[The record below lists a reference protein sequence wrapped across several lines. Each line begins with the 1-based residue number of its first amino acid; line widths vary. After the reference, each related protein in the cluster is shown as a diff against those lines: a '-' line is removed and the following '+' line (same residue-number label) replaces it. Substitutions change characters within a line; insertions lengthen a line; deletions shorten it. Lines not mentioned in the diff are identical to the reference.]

1 MKSVVIFLSF
11 FVIVIAVLGVL
22 LMREK
27 ASNIARYLPDAPE
40 GWTVSGKDKE
50 YGRKNLYE
58 YIDGG
63 AELYLSYDF
72 QKVVNRIYTAQG
84 QPDILLDLFDMGSS
98 QNAFGVF
105 SHAREVV
112 DTTFGQGSQYTAGL
126 LMFWKNRFFVSIL
139 ASPET
144 DGSKEAVFDLAG
156 RIDRMIEDEGPLPEI
171 LTLLPKGGLVEESI
185 RYFRHYIWVN
195 FYYYIAD
202 ENILHIDDKT
212 DAVLAKYGEGEDRA
226 LLLLVQYTSSEAA
239 RMAHDDFVD
248 AYLPELSGRFAVQ
261 IEDGTWTG
269 CRIEETLLI
278 VVFNASQESVAL
290 DLMERVAQKKDRT
303 K

>member
-1 MKSVVIFLSF
+1 
-11 FVIVIAVLGVL
+11 
-22 LMREK
+22 MREK
-27 ASNIARYLPDAPE
+27 ASNIARYLPSAPE
-40 GWTVSGKDKE
+40 GWTVSEKDKE

-144 DGSKEAVFDLAG
+144 DGSKEAVFKLAG
-156 RIDRMIEDEGPLPEI
+156 LIDDAIREEGSLPEI
-171 LTLLPKGGLVEESI
+171 LTLLPKEGLAEESI

-202 ENILHIDDKT
+202 ENILHINDKT
-212 DAVLAKYGEGEDRA
+212 DAVLAKYGEGHDRA
-226 LLLLVQYTSSEAA
+226 LLLLVQYPSSETA
-239 RMAHDDFVD
+239 RSAQDYFID
-248 AYLPELSGRFAVQ
+248 AYLPELSGRYAVQ
-261 IEDGTWTG
+261 IEDGTWTA
-269 CRIEETLLI
+269 CRLEKSLLI
-278 VVFNASQESVAL
+278 VVFNASRESDAL
-290 DLMERVAQKKDRT
+290 DLIERTTRLKT
-303 K
+303 G